1 MKLIFYLVI
10 LRFLLR
16 IFPASMYAG
25 AMIREDLERPPR
37 PDSQK
42 DGEKTST
49 KDPPEPEG

>member
-25 AMIREDLERPPR
+25 AMIREDLERPREPEA
-37 PDSQK
+37 QK
-42 DGEKTST
+42 DGEKTSI
-49 KDPPEPEG
+49 KDPPEAEG